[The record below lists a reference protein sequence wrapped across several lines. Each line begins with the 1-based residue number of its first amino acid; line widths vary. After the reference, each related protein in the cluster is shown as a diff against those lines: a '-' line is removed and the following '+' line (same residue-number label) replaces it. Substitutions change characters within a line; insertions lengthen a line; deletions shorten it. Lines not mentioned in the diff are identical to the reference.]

1 MASTTVRYQMDKDQ
15 RQQHSSCWPDTGD
28 IGDATAG
35 ENLFDEY
42 VTFDPNDFL
51 RDPQS
56 PSAVLEATDD
66 SVTNSS
72 SNNDQDIFP
81 VLSASS
87 FAEDAALFDFP
98 SSIPEQNISL
108 PAFLNGTDP
117 VLAGESI
124 TDSELLRLEGIS
136 LKSPSKEDMTAP
148 LSPSLLLQSSPTKR
162 GRFVDSVCSTFR
174 RATGRSRPP
183 RTHRNAATLDLFG
196 TEPGPQPQ
204 LPNGNYEYTTD
215 PLDVKPEP
223 IDNNGLP
230 LSPPL
235 TGKIPYSGGSS
246 SYVSNAPF
254 VAGNIED
261 PFCDKILAPHLGSDL
276 IDTPLDTPALKD
288 DFFFSSVVPDTI
300 DPGSMQLRR
309 PKQRNASSAEWP
321 LDGIISDE
329 HTREWSANHR
339 ASSSY
344 HPDKNNAL
352 HSPNWWDEPSTP
364 SSHAQQQPQQGRLFG
379 NGNNA
384 GPHHD
389 AVSGFEHNQSM
400 HHHQSELPY
409 EYTSE
414 LSGLMIHMP
423 QPRQPQA
430 AVLTAGNVPEQL
442 LTPGHHH
449 SSSASIH
456 HTPQHRGRYTD
467 QRQQQ
472 QHLRRP
478 QPRAPSSGAR
488 HFSHGGGGNMHHHQS
503 LTSPRK
509 QPTLHRSGSRSMLV
523 HREESVSPS
532 PGGHGHHHR
541 PRRVTSSSGLSVRK
555 QRSWSSRAPR
565 TPNPSSSSHHP
576 TSRSHSSSFG
586 GSPKGGGGGG
596 GGVDFVNFTPS
607 DKNLLMTGVAPSGS
621 SKTKARR
628 EKEAADRRRRISEAA
643 VKAVQAAGGDVDG
656 LVMDDFGF

>member
-15 RQQHSSCWPDTGD
+15 RQQHSSCWPDNGD

-87 FAEDAALFDFP
+87 FAEDAALYDFP
-98 SSIPEQNISL
+98 GSVPEQNISL
-108 PAFLNGTDP
+108 PAFLSGTDP

-148 LSPSLLLQSSPTKR
+148 SSPSLLLQSSPTKG

-174 RATGRSRPP
+174 KATGRSRPP
-183 RTHRNAATLDLFG
+183 RTHRNAATLDVFG
-196 TEPGPQPQ
+196 TEPVQQSQ

-215 PLDVKPEP
+215 PFDVKPEP

-246 SYVSNAPF
+246 SYASNAPF

-261 PFCDKILAPHLGSDL
+261 PFCDKIMAPHMGNNL

-288 DFFFSSVVPDTI
+288 DFFFSSVVPNTI
-300 DPGSMQLRR
+300 DPGSVQPRR

-321 LDGIISDE
+321 LDGIISDD
-329 HTREWSANHR
+329 HTREWSANNR
-339 ASSSY
+339 TLSSY
-344 HPDKNNAL
+344 PDKNNAL
-352 HSPNWWDEPSTP
+352 HSPSWWDEPSTP
-364 SSHAQQQPQQGRLFG
+364 SSHAQQPQGRLFG
-379 NGNNA
+379 NGNNT
-384 GPHHD
+384 GQHQD
-389 AVSGFEHNQSM
+389 AVAGFEHNQSV
-400 HHHQSELPY
+400 HHHQAELPY

-442 LTPGHHH
+442 LTLSHHH
-449 SSSASIH
+449 SSSSASIH

-488 HFSHGGGGNMHHHQS
+488 HFSHGGNNMHHHQS

-532 PGGHGHHHR
+532 PGGHHHR

-565 TPNPSSSSHHP
+565 TPNPSSSSSHQHHP
-576 TSRSHSSSFG
+576 TSRSHTSSFG